1 MAGRVCLISLFIL
14 SYHCGISQDS
24 TLIKRLNQ
32 PIINCEIVATNSQ
45 ELITNYSIDQLDII
59 TNVLS
64 VWENHCGNNE
74 PIERIKILLAIKK
87 GEPIDTLLN
96 EYLQWNQY
104 KYRNRIEYNQYA
116 KSNEAYES
124 NKGYYNY
131 IPLQGKFDAWTSK
144 IAANLLSML
153 QPGTSEYLAC
163 LFFSNKFVQFETE
176 IDSKRYDNNLVVK
189 SIKGI
194 RYDDWNNRL
203 RISLITGIW
212 MPVGKLASS
221 FDPGPQFGIA
231 FGLPV
236 SKTIRVDIAM
246 IFAVPSNKKSFDI
259 NVENTTKN
267 VNSRYAVF
275 LGGWVTKEYRINDNF
290 FFDAIGGIGLGTI
303 STDLK
308 KPQSNNNDKDSFY
321 DLATIDMNIGAG
333 LRRKIFKT
341 STIALQQSFHF
352 APYNTDSKLKTD
364 LGNQFMTTSLIYRF

>member
-1 MAGRVCLISLFIL
+1 
-14 SYHCGISQDS
+14 
-24 TLIKRLNQ
+24 
-32 PIINCEIVATNSQ
+32 VATNSQ
-45 ELITNYSIDQLDII
+45 EIITSYSISQMDSITNI
-59 TNVLS
+59 LS

-74 PIERIKILLAIKK
+74 PIQRIKILLAIKK
-87 GEPIDTLLN
+87 GEPMDTLLD
-96 EYLQWNQY
+96 EYLQWNNY
-104 KYRNRIEYNQYA
+104 KYRNRTEYNRYV
-116 KSNEAYES
+116 KSYEAYES

-131 IPLQGKFDAWTSK
+131 IPLQGKFDAWTAK
-144 IAANLLSML
+144 IAADLLSML
-153 QPGTSEYLAC
+153 QAGTSEYLAC
-163 LFFSNKFVQFETE
+163 LFFSNKFAQFEIELT
-176 IDSKRYDNNLVVK
+176 SKRYGNNLVVK

-194 RYDDWNNRL
+194 RYEDWNNRL
-203 RISLITGIW
+203 RISLITGLW
-212 MPVGKLASS
+212 MPIGKLETTLN
-221 FDPGPQFGIA
+221 PGPQFGIA

-236 SKTIRVDIAM
+236 SKTVRLDIALT
-246 IFAVPSNKKSFDI
+246 FAFPSNKKSFDI

-275 LGGWVTKEYRINDNF
+275 FGGLVTKEYRITENF
-290 FFDAIGGIGLGTI
+290 FFDAIGGVGLGTI

-341 STIALQQSFHF
+341 GTIALQQSFHF